1 MIWKTETRLIQSRRP
16 LPSVLS
22 WSMTRE
28 SKCPRN
34 SVSSPIKQWHPIPSS
49 IPIGW
54 KKKVCLLWEIFLIRW
69 KLCQVHNVLY
79 AKLLAFKKKFVCI
92 CCCLKYGN
100 RQPLTLAMLKVRFG
114 VRLIVFE
121 LFPAMSTVSLLKM
134 LIQNNWCSLGKTLIA
149 QSGWRWETNC
159 LLSSMSVISCTHWRG
174 KCQNL
179 TAFLLC
185 DCQFFLK
192 KIHLYC

>member
-79 AKLLAFKKKFVCI
+79 AKPLAFKKKFVCI

-121 LFPAMSTVSLLKM
+121 LFPAMSTVSLLKCWFKTTGVH
-134 LIQNNWCSLGKTLIA
+134 LVRLLLHNLDGAGKQIVFFPVCP
-149 QSGWRWETNC
+149 S
-159 LLSSMSVISCTHWRG
+159 
-174 KCQNL
+174 
-179 TAFLLC
+179 FLAHIDVANVRTWLR
-185 DCQFFLK
+185 F
-192 KIHLYC
+192 YCATVNF